1 MSSTGSLVQILLPLR
16 DNDGHAFTGDEHGKT
31 RHELL
36 DRFGGVTA
44 YQRAPATG
52 LWEDGSNGIQRDD
65 LLLFE
70 VMAATLDRAWWKNYA
85 AALAERFRQQEVLV
99 RAVPCEW
106 L

>member
-1 MSSTGSLVQILLPLR
+1 MVLIQLFLPLR
-16 DNDGHAFTGDEHGKT
+16 DNAGVPFPPTMFAAVRAGLADA
-31 RHELL
+31 
-36 DRFGGVTA
+36 FGGVTA

-70 VMAATLDRAWWKNYA
+70 VMAPTLDRTWWKSYS
-85 AALAERFRQQEVLV
+85 AALADRFRQQEVLV
-99 RAVPCEW
+99 RALPCEW

>member
-1 MSSTGSLVQILLPLR
+1 MYLIQLFLPLR
-16 DNDGHAFTGDEHGKT
+16 DNAGAPFPPAMFGAVRAGLADV
-31 RHELL
+31 
-36 DRFGGVTA
+36 FGGVTA

-70 VMAATLDRAWWKNYA
+70 VMATTLDRAWWKSYS
-85 AALAERFRQQEVLV
+85 AALAERFRQASVLV
-99 RAVPCEW
+99 RALPCEW